1 MLWHNGWM
9 FRSPFFF
16 CSKMFRC
23 PMQALPNS
31 NSLFWSKPRNRK
43 PEVESWN
50 EVYIY
55 IWAESGNRDRP
66 SPSVRIWSICKSIS
80 KMCNQGH
87 AAFFCFVVVNIKAM
101 LLVLFFY
108 LTRML
113 LVLYV
118 RLCISTHFNST
129 KNLKWD
135 SQKASHLYI
144 FSWFC

>member
-16 CSKMFRC
+16 VQKCFAVLCKHFQILIACFGRSPATASPK
-23 PMQALPNS
+23 L
-31 NSLFWSKPRNRK
+31 K
-43 PEVESWN
+43 VETR
-50 EVYIY
+50 YIY

-66 SPSVRIWSICKSIS
+66 GPSVRIWSICKSIS

>member
-1 MLWHNGWM
+1 MAECFALLFFFVQKCFAVLCKHFQILIACFG
-9 FRSPFFF
+9 RSPATA
-16 CSKMFRC
+16 SPK
-23 PMQALPNS
+23 L
-31 NSLFWSKPRNRK
+31 K
-43 PEVESWN
+43 VETR
-50 EVYIY
+50 YIY

-129 KNLKWD
+129 KNLK
-135 SQKASHLYI
+135 
-144 FSWFC
+144 